1 LERSCGAQ
9 WPRERGGFQA
19 RQAYFDKGDAR
30 DRRYLRQREADCRVP
45 KTAAEAVVVGVI
57 ARTRHVMVARERG
70 LIVDSHHGKA
80 QRVLAKCR
88 GEVGIRRRR
97 DRRGG

>member
-1 LERSCGAQ
+1 M
-9 WPRERGGFQA
+9 
-19 RQAYFDKGDAR
+19 
-30 DRRYLRQREADCRVP
+30 
-45 KTAAEAVVVGVI
+45 VGVI

-70 LIVDSHHGKA
+70 LIVDSRHGKA

>member
-1 LERSCGAQ
+1 M
-9 WPRERGGFQA
+9 
-19 RQAYFDKGDAR
+19 
-30 DRRYLRQREADCRVP
+30 
-45 KTAAEAVVVGVI
+45 VGVI
-57 ARTRHVMVARERG
+57 ARPRYVLVVERG
-70 LIVDSHHGKA
+70 LIVDSRYGKA